1 MASAYR
7 DTHSLNA
14 ALADMAE
21 ELRVAILSM
30 RDDVERF
37 DHVMKLVADSDMVFC
52 VWPDEDR
59 PEGVGI
65 QIIKGSDVMPP
76 LVGFETKPEL
86 RIAAIPCVGRE
97 VALAAREALGAPG
110 TCEEVTQEAESAESV
125 EPPASVAKRSRWP
138 LRRWSNGS
146 AG

>member
-7 DTHSLNA
+7 DARSLNA

-37 DHVMKLVADSDMVFC
+37 DHVMKLVADSDMAFC

-65 QIIKGSDVMPP
+65 QIIKGSDLMPP
-76 LVGFETKPEL
+76 LVGFETKPEPPTSATL
-86 RIAAIPCVGRE
+86 PAIE
-97 VALAAREALGAPG
+97 
-110 TCEEVTQEAESAESV
+110 
-125 EPPASVAKRSRWP
+125 KRPRWAF
-138 LRRWSNGS
+138 RRRSNGS
-146 AG
+146 AGWFGRTTDNRF